1 MEING
6 LALGLYLYIIAG
18 LSFMIELLFFE
29 SVRNIRMVRKQAKRK
44 DRLDQEAIKWL
55 RRIEHPEYD
64 PMHYRDEF

>member
-1 MEING
+1 MEISG
-6 LALGLYLYIIAG
+6 LSLGLYLYIIAG
-18 LSFMIELLFFE
+18 LSFMIELLLFE

-64 PMHYRDEF
+64 PMHFRDEF